1 MLTLPKSQ
9 ACAEDADDQRDDKE
23 NNAADLGQLGQL
35 GVHAALTASSHRG
48 GAFAHDRARQTLAL
62 LLLSDVKTMIKTDTT
77 TRTTPRAISYQ
88 FID

>member
-35 GVHAALTASSHRG
+35 GVHAALTASCHRG

-62 LLLSDVKTMIKTDTT
+62 LLLSEGKDDDQNGYDDEDDSESDLIPV
-77 TRTTPRAISYQ
+77 Q
-88 FID
+88 